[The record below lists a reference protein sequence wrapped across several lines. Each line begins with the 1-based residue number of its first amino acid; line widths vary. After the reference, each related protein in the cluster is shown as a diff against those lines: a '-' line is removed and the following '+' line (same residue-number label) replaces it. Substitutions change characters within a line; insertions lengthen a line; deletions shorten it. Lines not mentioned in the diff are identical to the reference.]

1 MSDKTQ
7 AMAAHD
13 APAAPPA
20 KFPLTL
26 ILILAAVYTL
36 SYLDRQ
42 VVNIV
47 AEHMKRDL
55 DLADWQ
61 IGAISGLAFALLYA
75 TLGIPVARIAE
86 RSNRSL
92 LISIALTIWS
102 ACTALMGFAQNFW
115 HLALARFGVG
125 LGESGCSPPAMS
137 LIADTTPP
145 KKRSKALAIYNLGV
159 PIGALIGMVIGG
171 YLVDVLGWRSVFF
184 IVGPPGLML
193 AIIIMFFVKDPKAS
207 ERAAL
212 SVEAAAQARA
222 DVPTMSETAKDLA
235 SKSSFW
241 WITFGACLTVFV
253 GYGLQA
259 FFASFFLRTHSEGL
273 TEIAASLGMPGPTT
287 LLGLGLG
294 IVLGLGG
301 TIGTLLGGQIADVW
315 KSRKAYVYVPA
326 IGSLLAA
333 PLYVIAFI
341 LPSAGAA
348 MLLLILPTMF
358 KSLWY
363 GPVYASIQ
371 GICHPQS
378 RATAIAIFLFLLN
391 AIGLGLG
398 PLLVGLGSD
407 FLSSSL
413 GETEGLR
420 WAMISVSAV
429 SALSAI
435 CFWMA
440 AKPLETELVE
450 Q

>member
-1 MSDKTQ
+1 MSDESVEHTT
-7 AMAAHD
+7 
-13 APAAPPA
+13 PAKPSGVPT
-20 KFPLTL
+20 KFPLTV
-26 ILILAAVYTL
+26 ILLLAAVYTL

-47 AEHMKRDL
+47 AEHMKQDL

-75 TLGIPVARIAE
+75 TLGVPVARIAE
-86 RSNRSL
+86 RANRTR
-92 LISIALTIWS
+92 LISIALTVWS
-102 ACTALMGFAQNFW
+102 ACTALMGLAQNFW
-115 HLALARFGVG
+115 HLAFARFGVG
-125 LGESGCSPPAMS
+125 LGESGCTPPAMS

-171 YLVDVLGWRSVFF
+171 FLVDILGWRSVFF
-184 IVGPPGLML
+184 IVGPPGLLL
-193 AIIIMFFVKDPKAS
+193 AFVILFFIKDPRTG
-207 ERAAL
+207 ERARMTA
-212 SVEAAAQARA
+212 EAAAKARA
-222 DVPTMSETAKDLA
+222 DVPSMSETARDLA

-241 WITFGACLTVFV
+241 WISLGACLTVFV
-253 GYGLQA
+253 GYSLQA
-259 FFASFFLRTHSEGL
+259 FFASFFLRTHLEGL

-301 TIGTLLGGQIADVW
+301 AIGTLVGGQITDIW
-315 KSRKAYVYVPA
+315 KSQKAYVYVPA
-326 IGSLLAA
+326 VGSLIAA
-333 PLYVIAFI
+333 PLYVISFL
-341 LPSAGAA
+341 LPSAAAA
-348 MLLLILPTMF
+348 MLLLILPTIF

-363 GPVYASIQ
+363 GPVYACIQ
-371 GICHPQS
+371 GICHPRS
-378 RATAIAIFLFLLN
+378 RATAVAIFLLLLN

-407 FLSSSL
+407 FLSASL

-420 WAMISVSAV
+420 WAMILVSGV

-440 AKPLETELVE
+440 AKPLEKEFVE
-450 Q
+450 E